1 MLVPPERLD
10 VRFDR
15 MRVIVAAW
23 EIRYNQLPE
32 RVVALFDLQDLDS
45 IRELLE
51 EKRQLARLIPDTKEF
66 IERWE
71 PVSQPI
77 ATRNEE

>member
-10 VRFDR
+10 LRFDR
-15 MRVIVAAW
+15 LREIVTAW
-23 EIRYNQLPE
+23 EIRYNQLPDQ
-32 RVVALFDLQDLDS
+32 VVALFDAQDLGS

-71 PVSQPI
+71 PV
-77 ATRNEE
+77 ANTLGR